1 MKVLLLIALLIP
13 ALVFSS
19 NIEKKETPETK
30 KSVKNEDMRWRGER
44 ISVDF
49 KDIDLRDFF
58 LFIADFSGMNMILDP
73 AVKGTLTIKLT
84 DVPWDQAMD
93 LVCRQYGLGYEI
105 DGKVY
110 SVK

>member
-1 MKVLLLIALLIP
+1 MKAFLLIALLIP
-13 ALVFSS
+13 SLVFSS
-19 NIEKKETPETK
+19 TADNKETK
-30 KSVKNEDMRWRGER
+30 DSVKTEESRWTGER

-58 LFIADFSGMNMILDP
+58 MFIAEVSGMNMILDP

-84 DVPWDQAMD
+84 DVPWDQVMD
-93 LVCRQYGLGYEI
+93 LVCRQYELGYEI

>member
-1 MKVLLLIALLIP
+1 
-13 ALVFSS
+13 
-19 NIEKKETPETK
+19 
-30 KSVKNEDMRWRGER
+30 
-44 ISVDF
+44 
-49 KDIDLRDFF
+49 
-58 LFIADFSGMNMILDP
+58 MNMILDP

>member
-1 MKVLLLIALLIP
+1 MKAFLLIVLLIP
-13 ALVFSS
+13 SLVFSS
-19 NIEKKETPETK
+19 TADNKETK
-30 KSVKNEDMRWRGER
+30 DSVKTVESRWTGER

-58 LFIADFSGMNMILDP
+58 MFIAEVSGMNMILDP

-84 DVPWDQAMD
+84 DVPWDQVMD
-93 LVCRQYGLGYEI
+93 LVCRQYELGYEI

>member
-1 MKVLLLIALLIP
+1 MKAFLLIVLLIP
-13 ALVFSS
+13 SLVFSS
-19 NIEKKETPETK
+19 TADKKETK
-30 KSVKNEDMRWRGER
+30 DSVKTEESRWTGER

-58 LFIADFSGMNMILDP
+58 MFIAEVSGMNMILDP

-84 DVPWDQAMD
+84 DVPWDQVMD